1 MPDSEHLT
9 AGARFAPSVPARQDA
24 FPLKGCGALDWGM
37 QSRLARIF
45 RPDTRRTVMLAID
58 HGYFQGPTTGLE
70 RVDLSILPLLPCA
83 DALMTT
89 RGMVR
94 STIPPASRVPIVL
107 RASGGPSVLRELSDE
122 RLAVGMEDA
131 ARINAAAVAVQV
143 FIGGEHETQSVRNM
157 TRLVD
162 AGQRYGIPVLAVT
175 AVGTELTR
183 DARYLRLA
191 TRICAELGAHFVKT
205 YYCEEDFDTVVSAC
219 PVPLV
224 MAGGK
229 KLPERDA
236 LTMAYN
242 AVDNGAAGV
251 DMGRNI
257 FQSDTP
263 QAMIRAVGA
272 VVHESVKP
280 EDAYRHYLCPPAP
293 AG

>member
-1 MPDSEHLT
+1 MADE
-9 AGARFAPSVPARQDA
+9 V

-70 RVDLSILPLLPCA
+70 RVDLSILPLLPYA

-89 RGMVR
+89 R
-94 STIPPASRVPIVL
+94 
-107 RASGGPSVLRELSDE
+107 
-122 RLAVGMEDA
+122 
-131 ARINAAAVAVQV
+131 
-143 FIGGEHETQSVRNM
+143 
-157 TRLVD
+157 
-162 AGQRYGIPVLAVT
+162 
-175 AVGTELTR
+175 
-183 DARYLRLA
+183 
-191 TRICAELGAHFVKT
+191 
-205 YYCEEDFDTVVSAC
+205 
-219 PVPLV
+219 
-224 MAGGK
+224 GK

-236 LTMAYN
+236 LTMAYH
-242 AVDNGAAGV
+242 AIENGAAGV

-257 FQSDTP
+257 FQSETP

-280 EDAYRHYLCPPAP
+280 EDAYQHYLCQPAP

>member
-9 AGARFAPSVPARQDA
+9 DDLTAGTRFAPSVPARHEP
-24 FPLKGCGALDWGM
+24 FLLKGCGALDWGM

-45 RPDTRRTVMLAID
+45 RPDTRRAVMLAID

-70 RVDLSILPLLPCA
+70 RVDLSILPLLPYA

-94 STIPPASRVPIVL
+94 STVPPASRIPI
-107 RASGGPSVLRELSDE
+107 
-122 RLAVGMEDA
+122 
-131 ARINAAAVAVQV
+131 
-143 FIGGEHETQSVRNM
+143 
-157 TRLVD
+157 
-162 AGQRYGIPVLAVT
+162 
-175 AVGTELTR
+175 
-183 DARYLRLA
+183 
-191 TRICAELGAHFVKT
+191 
-205 YYCEEDFDTVVSAC
+205 AC

-242 AVDNGAAGV
+242 AIENGAAGV

-280 EDAYRHYLCPPAP
+280 ADAYEQYLRQA
-293 AG
+293 ASS